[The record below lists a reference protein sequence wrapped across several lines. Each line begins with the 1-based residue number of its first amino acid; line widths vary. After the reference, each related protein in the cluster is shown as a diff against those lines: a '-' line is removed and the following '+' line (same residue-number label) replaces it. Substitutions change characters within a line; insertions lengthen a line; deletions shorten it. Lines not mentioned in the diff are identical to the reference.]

1 MVQPSNL
8 ADVVQEFM
16 AHLVLEPE
24 KKFFLEQNDPGVS
37 FASPQSVFNVIWNY
51 RLASLGV
58 GIS

>member
-16 AHLVLEPE
+16 AHLALEPE
-24 KKFFLEQNDPGVS
+24 RKFFLEQNDPGES
-37 FASPQSVFNVIWNY
+37 FALQQSVFNVIWNY

-58 GIS
+58 GIL